1 MFSYHLVQDGTMPVL
16 LSILLDTY
24 QKMTQSLIANN
35 IQNTKMR
42 EQSLATT
49 RYKRYAYAVISFLA
63 KYESSNYPRICK
75 SRLLKL

>member
-1 MFSYHLVQDGTMPVL
+1 MPVL
-16 LSILLDTY
+16 LIILLDTY

-35 IQNTKMR
+35 IQNSKML
-42 EQSLATT
+42 EQSLATA

-63 KYESSNYPRICK
+63 KYESSNYSRICK